1 MAKKYYKNLHMS
13 DFCSTFA
20 AELITIME
28 KRTYI
33 KPEIG
38 IDNIGSDTFV
48 MIQPSNSNIEPNFLP
63 TWRPKN
69 PTRTPVF

>member
-1 MAKKYYKNLHMS
+1 
-13 DFCSTFA
+13 
-20 AELITIME
+20 ME

-33 KPEIG
+33 QPEVGTMVVPEDAVMAPIPLA
-38 IDNIGSDTFV
+38 GSPTGPTLV
-48 MIQPSNSNIEPNFLP
+48 P

>member
-1 MAKKYYKNLHMS
+1 MS
-13 DFCSTFA
+13 DFCSKFA
-20 AELITIME
+20 AEKNTIME

-33 KPEIG
+33 QPKCEVVAVATSAMMDGNPLSG
-38 IDNIGSDTFV
+38 GSF
-48 MIQPSNSNIEPNFLP
+48 PGGLPLNPAP

>member
-1 MAKKYYKNLHMS
+1 MK
-13 DFCSTFA
+13 
-20 AELITIME
+20 

-33 KPEIG
+33 QPAIETLVLPKDALMGDIMQG
-38 IDNIGSDTFV
+38 IPGTGGGPGV
-48 MIQPSNSNIEPNFLP
+48 GGHMP

>member
-1 MAKKYYKNLHMS
+1 
-13 DFCSTFA
+13 
-20 AELITIME
+20 ME

-33 KPEIG
+33 QPEMNVELFHMEAIM
-38 IDNIGSDTFV
+38 IPNSPTDGSMDPKL
-48 MIQPSNSNIEPNFLP
+48 MP

>member
-1 MAKKYYKNLHMS
+1 MS
-13 DFCSTFA
+13 DFCSKFA
-20 AELITIME
+20 AEKNTIME

-33 KPEIG
+33 QPEVDTMVVPKDALMDPI
-38 IDNIGSDTFV
+38 ILAGSGEGPT
-48 MIQPSNSNIEPNFLP
+48 LAP

>member
-1 MAKKYYKNLHMS
+1 
-13 DFCSTFA
+13 
-20 AELITIME
+20 ME

-33 KPEIG
+33 QPEVGTMVVPEDALMDPI
-38 IDNIGSDTFV
+38 ILAGSGEGPT
-48 MIQPSNSNIEPNFLP
+48 LAP

>member
-1 MAKKYYKNLHMS
+1 
-13 DFCSTFA
+13 
-20 AELITIME
+20 ME

-33 KPEIG
+33 QPKCEVVAVATSAMMDGNPLSG
-38 IDNIGSDTFV
+38 GSF
-48 MIQPSNSNIEPNFLP
+48 PGGLPLNPAP

>member
-1 MAKKYYKNLHMS
+1 
-13 DFCSTFA
+13 
-20 AELITIME
+20 ME

-33 KPEIG
+33 QPEIG
-38 IDNIGSDTFV
+38 TMVLPKGVLMDDLILAASSSMGTIGAA
-48 MIQPSNSNIEPNFLP
+48 P